1 MLKKNKCSRAPAAD
15 PVLWQCCNEVRAWFN
30 RNRSAARI
38 CNKDQKESEM
48 DLKEMRE
55 RKIALGLTNE
65 MIADISGVPL
75 GTVQK
80 VIGGTTKAPRRETVM
95 ALEKTLKE
103 GGLAERYVPMTLKTE
118 EEDPYL
124 ATRVKETQLAY
135 NAKAEYSP
143 EKDEKGRPLK
153 QQGEY
158 TIVDYLHWPA
168 EERIELINGRIYDL
182 AAPGYVH
189 QEIAGRIYRMIGNYI
204 DQKGGNCN
212 PGIAPLDVQLDKD
225 DKTMVQP
232 DVIIDCREGKK
243 NPMRIIG
250 APDFVLEVLSDSSR
264 SKDVI
269 IKTEKYM
276 SAGCREYWIVD
287 PRNETVIVYDFEN
300 ERYPLNYTFED
311 KVPVNIYDG
320 DLTIDFSVIRDKLK
334 EMFGNEMTE

>member
-1 MLKKNKCSRAPAAD
+1 M
-15 PVLWQCCNEVRAWFN
+15 RAWFN
-30 RNRSAARI
+30 RDRSAARI
-38 CNKDQKESEM
+38 SNKDQKESEM

-135 NAKAEYSP
+135 NAQAEYSP
-143 EKDEKGRPLK
+143 EKDEKGRPVK

-168 EERIELINGRIYDL
+168 DERIELIDGRIYYM
-182 AAPGYVH
+182 AAPTYVH
-189 QEIAGRIYRMIGNYI
+189 QEIAFRVARQIDNYI
-204 DQKGGNCN
+204 ENHGGSCN
-212 PGIAPLDVQLDKD
+212 VGVAPLDVQLDMD
-225 DKTMVQP
+225 DRTMVQP
-232 DVIIDCREGKK
+232 DVIIECSKDKRT
-243 NPMRIIG
+243 PVRIIG

-287 PRNETVIVYDFEN
+287 PINETVIVYDFEN

-311 KVPVNIYDG
+311 KVPVNIYG
-320 DLTIDFSVIRDKLK
+320 GELAIDFSIIKRKLK
-334 EMFGNEMTE
+334 DLFGN

>member
-1 MLKKNKCSRAPAAD
+1 M
-15 PVLWQCCNEVRAWFN
+15 E
-30 RNRSAARI
+30 
-38 CNKDQKESEM
+38 
-48 DLKEMRE
+48 LKEMRE
-55 RKIALGLTNE
+55 RKIALGLSDE
-65 MIADISGVPL
+65 MIADISGVHL
-75 GTVQK
+75 DAVK
-80 VIGGTTKAPRRETVM
+80 KIIGGMIEEPNSKTVA
-95 ALEKTLKE
+95 ALEKALKK
-103 GGLAERYVPMTLKTE
+103 GGLAEKYAPMTLKSE

-143 EKDEKGRPLK
+143 EKDEKGRPVK

-158 TIVDYLHWPA
+158 TIVDYLNWPA
-168 EERIELINGRIYDL
+168 EDRIELINGRIYDL

-311 KVPVNIYDG
+311 KVPVNIYG
-320 DLTIDFSVIRDKLK
+320 GELAIDFSIIKRKQKDL
-334 EMFGNEMTE
+334 FGN

>member
-1 MLKKNKCSRAPAAD
+1 M
-15 PVLWQCCNEVRAWFN
+15 E
-30 RNRSAARI
+30 
-38 CNKDQKESEM
+38 
-48 DLKEMRE
+48 LKEMRE
-55 RKIALGLTNE
+55 RKIALGLSDE
-65 MIADISGVPL
+65 MIADISGVHL
-75 GTVQK
+75 DAVK
-80 VIGGTTKAPRRETVM
+80 KIIGGMIEEPNSKTVA
-95 ALEKTLKE
+95 ALEKALKK
-103 GGLAERYVPMTLKTE
+103 GGLAEKYAPMTLKSE

-124 ATRVKETQLAY
+124 ATRVKETQLTY
-135 NAKAEYSP
+135 NSKAEYSP

-158 TIVDYLHWPA
+158 TIVDYLNWPA
-168 EERIELINGRIYDL
+168 EDRIELINGRIYDL

-311 KVPVNIYDG
+311 KVPVNIYG
-320 DLTIDFSVIRDKLK
+320 GELAIDFSIIKRKLK
-334 EMFGNEMTE
+334 DLFGN